1 MVVDEVVVSVVGI
14 EELVMLSDEVV
25 SMLGVELDGKV
36 SDEDDVVIDPANN
49 NNNNTMI
56 KANGSGR
63 LISDWISVTEIGSSL
78 KDDVA
83 GLLGCKP
90 FDESSND

>member
-1 MVVDEVVVSVVGI
+1 M
-14 EELVMLSDEVV
+14 
-25 SMLGVELDGKV
+25 

-63 LISDWISVTEIGSSL
+63 LISDWISVVEIGSSL
-78 KDDVA
+78 KDVW
-83 GLLGCKP
+83 LGC
-90 FDESSND
+90 